1 MFEGFFY
8 PCFCANFTKP
18 KSSFLYYTSSTRTSR
33 GRKFPPLKKKHKPIR
48 TLGPIEKNH
57 PPALSLT
64 CLLLW
69 SRQRMCWMT
78 IPRTP
83 SKYSV
88 KCVLSLDVQC
98 RFRNEFTSVL
108 LGNVIEQG
116 NAWLLSRQRIFCLH
130 LSNARA

>member
-1 MFEGFFY
+1 
-8 PCFCANFTKP
+8 
-18 KSSFLYYTSSTRTSR
+18 
-33 GRKFPPLKKKHKPIR
+33 
-48 TLGPIEKNH
+48 
-57 PPALSLT
+57 
-64 CLLLW
+64 
-69 SRQRMCWMT
+69 MCWMT

-130 LSNARA
+130 LSNARALVTCHAATRENECSCLDTSCCSIFEPENMRMRDR